1 MTDEDGVLENLPRS
15 RPGQRSDK
23 RSATPNEAAKPDL
36 SASAPKRAKPAA
48 AKAKPAT
55 KHAKSAA
62 KQAKPAAQE
71 PKPASRPKPRTAP
84 AQPAAEKPPPV
95 GQEAQSG
102 GSNPV
107 GEVVR
112 TVSSL
117 AGGGARAARDVA
129 RGVLRRLPRP

>member
-23 RSATPNEAAKPDL
+23 RSATPNEAAKPDV

-55 KHAKSAA
+55 KHAKPAA
-62 KQAKPAAQE
+62 KKAKPAAQE

-84 AQPAAEKPPPV
+84 AQPAAES
-95 GQEAQSG
+95 A